1 MHGNA
6 ELPRKY
12 VADSAQF
19 SALCRQWQGAESLAL
34 DTEFVRT
41 STFYSNIGLLQIADL
56 HTCYLVDP
64 LRISDWTEFSLLLR
78 DARCCFVIHSCSED
92 LNLLFTALKVLPAR
106 VFDTQLAAAF
116 LNMGYSVSYQSLV
129 SELLGIDVVK
139 DETRSDWLR
148 RPLTDTQIAYAAA
161 DVNYLLQLQV
171 LLEQQL
177 QDKGVL
183 AWFADEC
190 EQRLCMAPEFEEKK
204 NWQLL
209 YAGFSNAWRLSDEGL
224 GILQALCYWREQ
236 EARRRNKPRSW
247 IAKDQDLLGI
257 AMHLA
262 EDENRSLSGLLAAGS
277 VDRRLL
283 DRYGNKLLRLAQ
295 SNRSDFASIDRGL
308 LHTPLTAPL
317 RKKLKACQVL
327 VSRKAAELDIAP
339 ELLGRKKTL
348 QELIRGFEN
357 SGQLSWEGE
366 LSGWRRQVLEADF
379 TRVLMGEDQDNNNG
393 S

>member
-1 MHGNA
+1 MNGNV
-6 ELPRKY
+6 ELPRIF
-12 VADSAQF
+12 VDDGAQF
-19 SALCRQWQGAESLAL
+19 SALCRQWQGLENLAL

-56 HTCYLVDP
+56 DTCYLVDP
-64 LRISDWTEFSLLLR
+64 LRINDWTEFSVLLA
-78 DARCCFVIHSCSED
+78 DSRCCFVIHSCSED

-148 RPLTDTQIAYAAA
+148 RPLTDTQISYAAA
-161 DVNYLLQLQV
+161 DVNYLLQLQT

-177 QDKGVL
+177 QDKGIL
-183 AWFADEC
+183 EWFLSEC
-190 EQRLCMAPEFEEKK
+190 EQRIRVAPQFEEKK
-204 NWQLL
+204 NWQSL

-224 GILQALCYWREQ
+224 RILQALCYWREQ

-257 AMHLA
+257 AMYLA
-262 EDENRSLSGLLAAGS
+262 EAENGSLSGLLATGS
-277 VDRRLL
+277 VDKRVLG
-283 DRYGNKLLRLAQ
+283 RYGNKLLRLVH
-295 SNRSDFASIDRGL
+295 SDRSEFASIDRGL
-308 LHTPLTAPL
+308 LNTPLTAPL
-317 RKKLKACQVL
+317 RKKLKACQAL
-327 VSRKAAELDIAP
+327 VSRKAVELNIAP

-348 QELIRGFEN
+348 QGLIRGFEN
-357 SGQLSWEGE
+357 SGQLRWEGE
-366 LSGWRRQVLEADF
+366 LSGWRRQVFEADF
-379 TRVLMGEDQDNNNG
+379 TRVLMGENQDNGNG

>member
-308 LHTPLTAPL
+308 LNTPLTAPL

-348 QELIRGFEN
+348 QGLIRGFEN
-357 SGQLSWEGE
+357 SGQLRWEGE

-379 TRVLMGEDQDNNNG
+379 TRVLMDENQDNGNG